1 MARPRFS
8 EMLVDRRR
16 RLGLSV
22 VQAAEQLKLKEQV
35 LIAFEDGDFGNMP
48 KSGYAQGMLS
58 SYARYL
64 GLNPRVITQQFSSDL
79 RAWEREVGRHDRR
92 TRGVT
97 ASSAGY
103 QGTRGLLP
111 TSGGYAGDLDDYA
124 TTSPARVKGMEEGIY
139 EAARRRSRTRDVG
152 ERRYTGR
159 DVTREQEQRRASQYG
174 RTRTRQ
180 TRSERAR
187 RDDVPLAPG
196 AGGRITRREVSP
208 SDFEDDLRYGTAS
221 PYEAASTAT
230 GRRSSRNIVHVDRPN
245 VRRRAG
251 ANRGRAG
258 QSDPRNRRAP
268 SGILGGETRRLVLL
282 TFVIVAILTAIIIF
296 SVSSCAGGAQR
307 DARESSAVG
316 TTQTTAQTSSSQST
330 QSTSNPSDESSN
342 SSGKDATGPTDQT
355 STEPTE
361 VEVSVAS
368 GSVSW
373 VEIRCDGKS
382 VVAQQ
387 VTGPWD
393 QSYTVTQ
400 SITIQ
405 VSNVP
410 VVTVTKNGET
420 QSFETKASGLGTI
433 TIQGTPAST
442 DESDAATGS
451 SADASKDSSGGSD
464 GSGGSNGGTSSNSGG
479 KGTGDGKGGPSS
491 TGGSSSS
498 GTSTNGKGTTS
509 SSGSS
514 GTSGRKS

>member
-48 KSGYAQGMLS
+48 KSGYAQGMLA

-79 RAWEREVGRHDRR
+79 RAWEREMGRGSRR
-92 TRGVT
+92 NHG
-97 ASSAGY
+97 AGGNSTSY

-139 EAARRRSRTRDVG
+139 EAARRRSHARDASA
-152 ERRYTGR
+152 RRYTGR

-187 RDDVPLAPG
+187 RNEVQIAPSS
-196 AGGRITRREVSP
+196 GGRIMRREVSP

-230 GRRSSRNIVHVDRPN
+230 GRRSSRNIAHVDRPN
-245 VRRRAG
+245 VRRRGG

-258 QSDPRNRRAP
+258 QSDPRNRRNS
-268 SGILGGETRRLVLL
+268 SGVLGGDTSRAVIL
-282 TFVIVAILTAIIIF
+282 TFVIVATLTSIIIF
-296 SVSSCAGGAQR
+296 SVGSCASGAGR
-307 DARESSAVG
+307 DTRGSSAVG
-316 TTQTTAQTSSSQST
+316 TTQATSQTSSIQST
-330 QSTSNPSDESSN
+330 QSTSNPSDESSDPT
-342 SSGKDATGPTDQT
+342 SGATDSTDQT

-373 VEIRCDGKS
+373 VEIKCDGKS

-405 VSNVP
+405 VNNVSA
-410 VVTVTKNGET
+410 VTVTKNGET
-420 QSFETKASGLGTI
+420 QSFEAKASGLGTI

-442 DESDAATGS
+442 DDSGSGS
-451 SADASKDSSGGSD
+451 SSS
-464 GSGGSNGGTSSNSGG
+464 GTSSGNSEGTGGSSSGSSSSSSKGTSGG
-479 KGTGDGKGGPSS
+479 KGGSSSTS

-498 GTSTNGKGTTS
+498 GTSTTGTRSTS
-509 SSGSS
+509 NSGSS
-514 GTSGRKS
+514 SATGTGKKS

>member
-79 RAWEREVGRHDRR
+79 RAWEREVGRGSRR
-92 TRGVT
+92 NRG
-97 ASSAGY
+97 AGNNPTSY
-103 QGTRGLLP
+103 QGSRGLLP

-139 EAARRRSRTRDVG
+139 EAARRRSRTHDADT
-152 ERRYTGR
+152 RRYTGR

-187 RDDVPLAPG
+187 RNEVQLAPS

-230 GRRSSRNIVHVDRPN
+230 GRRSSRNIAQVNRPN

-251 ANRGRAG
+251 AGRGRSG
-258 QSDPRNRRAP
+258 QSDPRNRRVP
-268 SGILGGETRRLVLL
+268 SGVLGGETRRLVIL

-296 SVSSCAGGAQR
+296 SVSSCASGAQR
-307 DARESSAVG
+307 DARGSSAVA
-316 TTQTTAQTSSSQST
+316 TTQTTSQTSSSQST
-330 QSTSNPSDESSN
+330 QSASNPSDESSD
-342 SSGKDATGPTDQT
+342 STSGTTDSTDQT
-355 STEPTE
+355 AAEPTE
-361 VEVSVAS
+361 VGVSVAS

-373 VEIRCDGKS
+373 VEIKCDGKS

-400 SITIQ
+400 SITVQ
-405 VSNVP
+405 VSDVTA
-410 VVTVTKNGET
+410 VTVTKNGKA

-433 TIQGTPAST
+433 IIQGTPAST
-442 DESDAATGS
+442 DDSGSTSSSGESNGGSSSGSDASSKGTGS
-451 SADASKDSSGGSD
+451 SSS
-464 GSGGSNGGTSSNSGG
+464 T
-479 KGTGDGKGGPSS
+479 S

-498 GTSTNGKGTTS
+498 GTSATGKGSTS
-509 SSGSS
+509 NSGSS
-514 GTSGRKS
+514 RATGKKS

>member
-79 RAWEREVGRHDRR
+79 HAWEREVGRSNRRDR
-92 TRGVT
+92 GAA
-97 ASSAGY
+97 ASPTGY
-103 QGTRGLLP
+103 QGSRGLLP
-111 TSGGYAGDLDDYA
+111 TSGGYAGDLNDYA
-124 TTSPARVKGMEEGIY
+124 TTSPARVKGEEGGVY
-139 EAARRRSRTRDVG
+139 EAARRRSRTG

-187 RDDVPLAPG
+187 RNDVPLAPS
-196 AGGRITRREVSP
+196 AGGRITRREVTP

-230 GRRSSRNIVHVDRPN
+230 GRRSSRNIVRVDRPR

-258 QSDPRNRRAP
+258 QSDPRNRRVP
-268 SGILGGETRRLVLL
+268 SGILGGETRRLVIL

-296 SVSSCAGGAQR
+296 SVSSCASGAQR
-307 DARESSAVG
+307 DARGSSVVS

-330 QSTSNPSDESSN
+330 QSTSNPSDST
-342 SSGKDATGPTDQT
+342 GDATDPTDQT

-368 GSVSW
+368 GGVSW
-373 VEIRCDGKS
+373 VEIKCDGKS
-382 VVAQQ
+382 VMAQQ

-400 SITIQ
+400 SITIH
-405 VSNVP
+405 VSNVS
-410 VVTVTKNGET
+410 VVTVSKNGET

-442 DESDAATGS
+442 DGSGSGTGS
-451 SADASKDSSGGSD
+451 SSDSSKGTSGGSG
-464 GSGGSNGGTSSNSGG
+464 GSGGSNG
-479 KGTGDGKGGPSS
+479 
-491 TGGSSSS
+491 SSSS
-498 GTSTNGKGTTS
+498 GTSAKGSSSSSSTGGSTNGKGTTS
-509 SSGSS
+509 NSGSP
-514 GTSGRKS
+514 GATGKKS